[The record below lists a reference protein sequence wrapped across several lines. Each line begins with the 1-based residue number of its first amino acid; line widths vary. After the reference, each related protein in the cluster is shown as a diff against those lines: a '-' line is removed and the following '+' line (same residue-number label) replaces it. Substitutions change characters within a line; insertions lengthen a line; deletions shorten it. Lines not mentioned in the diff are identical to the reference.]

1 MTRTARRPGRTPT
14 AATDRGLISL
24 YVVAMTVGLLA
35 MAGLVVDGGNAINAR
50 QRAADL
56 AQQAARAGAD
66 ALSPVSL
73 RTGEP
78 SQLRADPGAATRA
91 ADAVLSDGAVTG
103 TVTVQG
109 SAVTVTVTV
118 HERTT
123 VLSAFGLTE
132 VTGSAAATAIP
143 LHGTDTAGGS

>member
-1 MTRTARRPGRTPT
+1 MSRPCRATGRRQADEADG
-14 AATDRGLISL
+14 GLISL
-24 YVVAMTVGLLA
+24 YLVAMMIGLLA

-66 ALSPVSL
+66 ALSPASL
-73 RTGEP
+73 HTAEP

-91 ADAVLSDGAVTG
+91 AYTVLSAGGVTG
-103 TVTVQG
+103 TVTVDG
-109 SAVTVTVTV
+109 NAVTVSVTV
-118 HERTT
+118 HEKTT

-132 VTGSAAATAIP
+132 VAGSAAATAIP
-143 LHGTDTAGGS
+143 LHGTTTAGGS